1 VTIFLIRHA
10 SAGKRSGES
19 DDWLRPLDARGHD
32 QANALARNLGDRELA
47 RVMSSPA
54 LRCQQTVGALAQICG
69 VEVEVEDS
77 LAEGSSD
84 RAVIKLMASLAGADA
99 ALCSHGDVI
108 PEVIRALEGRG
119 MKIKGDRGW
128 KKGAV
133 WAVQM
138 RDGVAVSARYTPTV

>member
-19 DDWLRPLDARGHD
+19 DDWLRPLDVRGHD
-32 QANALARNLGDRELA
+32 QANALAERLGDREMA
-47 RVMSSPA
+47 RVLASPA
-54 LRCQQTVGALAQICG
+54 LRCQQTVGALAMACG
-69 VEVEVEDS
+69 VEVEVENS

-84 RAVIKLMASLAGADA
+84 RAVIKLMADIAGVDA

-108 PEVIRALEGRG
+108 PEVIRTLEERG

-128 KKGAV
+128 KKAAV
-133 WAVQM
+133 WAIQM
-138 RDGVAVSARYTPTV
+138 RDGTAVSARYSATV